1 MLLVLV
7 VGAGMIA
14 VGNVGIGA
22 VMLAVVLTCGYTLI
36 LRKWILHGRA
46 PRAVWVGFLLGAVL
60 LLAGSVRFTNVYL
73 TWFGTEVVGTV
84 ADEST
89 SPGAHGHQYTQC
101 VVLLPDGTRQELA
114 VTGPCPAPRGTG
126 VDVLQMPG
134 SDGLGFFRPVLT
146 SVAGYWWGLA
156 GLLGGL
162 GGLGTTV
169 ALTVREA
176 KARRPKP
183 SA

>member
-1 MLLVLV
+1 
-7 VGAGMIA
+7 MIA
-14 VGNVGIGA
+14 VGDVGIGA
-22 VMLAVVLTCGYTLI
+22 VTLAVVLILGYTLI
-36 LRKWILHGRA
+36 LRKWILRGRA

-60 LLAGSVRFTNVYL
+60 LLVGSLRFTNVYL

-84 ADEST
+84 TSEST
-89 SPGAHGHQYTQC
+89 STGAHGAQYAQC
-101 VVLLPDGTRQELA
+101 AVLLPDVTTQELA
-114 VTGPCPAPRGTG
+114 VTGRCPAPRGTS
-126 VDVLQMPG
+126 VNVLQMPG

-162 GGLGTTV
+162 GGLATTV

-176 KARRPKP
+176 KVRRPNP